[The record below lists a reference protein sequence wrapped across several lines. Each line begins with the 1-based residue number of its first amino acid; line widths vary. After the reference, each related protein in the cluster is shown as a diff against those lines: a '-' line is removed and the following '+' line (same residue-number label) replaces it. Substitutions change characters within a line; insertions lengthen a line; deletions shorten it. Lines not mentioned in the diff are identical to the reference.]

1 MGATL
6 PSSFHCPQCGGL
18 LWLLRYCRACS
29 AIIEFTV
36 TRVPA
41 PDMAA
46 LIRGREAGTGR
57 ANANQCISAIQLFD
71 RLDVQPGDRMPV
83 IREMS
88 GTAVARFSD
97 LTTEQAWTV
106 LNKLLDIIAIREA
119 T

>member
-1 MGATL
+1 L
-6 PSSFHCPQCGGL
+6 DSSFHCPQCGGL

-41 PDMAA
+41 ADMAA
-46 LIRGREAGTGR
+46 IVRGRESGAGP

-71 RLDVQPGDRMPV
+71 RLRIMPGDRMAV

-88 GTAVARFSD
+88 GTSVGRFSE
-97 LTTEQAWTV
+97 LTAEQAWTV
-106 LNKLLDIIAIREA
+106 LNKLLEIVVIREA
-119 T
+119 S